1 MSNLINNTIMEEE
14 KKSVVEK
21 LKVIGKKVGIITT
34 LSVTV
39 FGAFSLGYIY
49 SRSTTK
55 IKPIVVN
62 HIDNSDVNLA
72 LDQNNHLMVIDKKT
86 GNYTIYDDSVGVT
99 IFNIYARNLSH

>member
-1 MSNLINNTIMEEE
+1 MSNLINNKIMEEE

-49 SRSTTK
+49 SKSTSK
-55 IKPIVVN
+55 IKPIEVN
-62 HIDNSDVNLA
+62 HINKTDVNLA
-72 LDQNNHLMVIDKKT
+72 LDQNNHLIVIDKKT
-86 GNYTIYDDSVGVT
+86 GNYTIYDDSIGVT
-99 IFNIYARNLSH
+99 IFNIYARNITH

>member
-21 LKVIGKKVGIITT
+21 LKVIGKKVGIVTT
-34 LSVTV
+34 LCVTV

-55 IKPIVVN
+55 IKPLEVN
-62 HIDNSDVNLA
+62 HINKADVNLA
-72 LDQNNHLMVIDKKT
+72 LDQNNHLILIDKKT
-86 GNYTIYDDSVGVT
+86 GNYTIYDDSIGVT
-99 IFNIYARNLSH
+99 IFNIYARNITH